1 LGRFFDP
8 SVRLPAVDWTPRSL
22 GLRRRC
28 VRRRFFIL
36 PDAFGLE
43 LEHRAVVPTRGEHT
57 SIVAR
62 KSNRHGV
69 TRVPCEQNTN
79 K

>member
-1 LGRFFDP
+1 
-8 SVRLPAVDWTPRSL
+8 
-22 GLRRRC
+22 
-28 VRRRFFIL
+28 
-36 PDAFGLE
+36 
-43 LEHRAVVPTRGEHT
+43 VPTRGEHT